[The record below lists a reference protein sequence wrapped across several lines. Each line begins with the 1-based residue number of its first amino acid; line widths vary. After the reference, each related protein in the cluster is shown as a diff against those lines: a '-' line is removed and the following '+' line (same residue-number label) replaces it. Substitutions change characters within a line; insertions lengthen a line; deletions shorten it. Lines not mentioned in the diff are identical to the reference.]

1 VVVDVEDVLRRQ
13 AGVVGRDQ
21 ALAAGMSSAAI
32 SARVAKGRWRTLHP
46 GVYLDSHYQVTDE
59 ARVRAALLW
68 AGPDATVSGVA
79 AAWWYGMWE
88 SCPSIVEVTVPRA
101 RWPRARSGVR
111 VRRRDLNS
119 RDRAEHQSVAVT
131 APELTALE
139 AAVALGDDGVR
150 LLDRALQ
157 RHVSFGAVVRAHH
170 RNIGRRGSRAA
181 WMLLTVAG
189 DRADSQA
196 ERVLKG
202 LLRQA
207 RLSGWQ
213 RAHRVGGYEV
223 DFAFVEEQVAI
234 EVDGW
239 AWHSDPARFRRDR
252 ERQNN
257 LVLSGWTVLRFT
269 WHDLTQDANRVIT
282 TIRSALRR
290 AAAA

>member
-1 VVVDVEDVLRRQ
+1 VDVEEVLRRQ

-21 ALAAGMSSAAI
+21 ALAAGMSPAAI
-32 SARVAKGRWRTLHP
+32 SARVAKGRWQTLHP
-46 GVYLDSHYQVTDE
+46 GVYLASHCSVTDE
-59 ARVRAALLW
+59 ARMWAAWLW

-79 AAWWYGMWE
+79 AAWWYGMWD
-88 SCPSIVEVTVPRA
+88 SCPSVVEVTVPRG
-101 RWPRARSGVR
+101 RWPRARFGVR
-111 VRRRDLNS
+111 VSRRDLE
-119 RDRAEHQSVAVT
+119 RLDRAEHQGVAVT
-131 APELTALE
+131 APEFTALE
-139 AAVALGDDGVR
+139 AAVALGEHGVR

-157 RHVSFGAVVRAHH
+157 RHVSFGAVLRAHH
-170 RNIGRRGSRAA
+170 RNIGRRGSRSA
-181 WMLLTVAG
+181 WKLLTVAG

-202 LLRQA
+202 LLRKA

-213 RAHRVGGYEV
+213 RGHPVGGYEV
-223 DFAFVEEQVAI
+223 DFAFVEERVAI

-239 AWHSDPARFRRDR
+239 AWHSDPARFRHDR

-269 WHDLTQDANRVIT
+269 WHDLTQGADRVIT

-290 AAAA
+290 AAA